1 MESSNSNSK
10 ERELQLTQR
19 LAKQRHSICMTWFE
33 QLETHLH
40 DLYLLNSPYAVDAF
54 KPAFRSFF
62 GEEHQTFKLKMF
74 HNLDQLRLQLEREN
88 LHGVN
93 AKTCLQAL
101 RTQFK
106 EFLASKGVNAT
117 DLLNQGWQQD
127 FEDFTRCE
135 PSAYR
140 RELLENLDTLEA
152 VIHRVVNTYGVLRMK
167 ENELNALK
175 ENGSQLHDEILHE
188 HQIKSSVK
196 MQSQDIQINPV
207 QAMDDSLIVSKG
219 SLIEPENNNAFSK
232 SEIETQMQ
240 RQEEKVNMR
249 EAVDAGLVVTES
261 SGTKPDK
268 QNTSSSSGSYT
279 TQAVD
284 ADIGPVNDEEPF
296 AEVQLTAL
304 HNILAN
310 EQQHTEQSEPS
321 YDTHLLET
329 IESNTTPTSTNMCH
343 RGGEIDQD
351 ALLKTELLKTK
362 DMVDKEIYNELSKR
376 FLQLEKHCISL
387 EIQIQQKEE
396 SFQSNKPC
404 KNQEFPEFREFFVI
418 NDLKAQ
424 LLARTTLICNLKK
437 QIKSVKETSNEAT
450 VKNDIDV
457 IETIN
462 IELEHSVAK
471 LLAANEQ
478 LHKENE
484 HLKQTYKELFDSIK
498 KTKVQNKDNSESLIS
513 QINQKSVENA
523 DLKAQLQEKVFANAA
538 LKNELRKIKGNS
550 VDTKFAKASILG
562 KPPLQPSRN
571 HLVVRQPNAFT
582 SERPRIS
589 RPRFASQ
596 VDEKNDLSKT
606 VTPHYLPKV
615 RESAA
620 ATPHQVNA
628 PNYSRNSHKESYGS
642 NDMVHAYFLEDAR
655 KMTQDKTR
663 IPSHK
668 DMASTRAHC
677 TPNACTPKPRNIY
690 RSSPV
695 SKCSGGMSNGEPLV
709 DHSRNSSFFLDS
721 KQLVCSICHKY
732 IFNTNHDDC
741 ITKILNKVNSRAK
754 VQSPKIRN
762 NNPVE
767 PKNHTHKPGRQNGI
781 GQRFS
786 LNKSS
791 AVHEKPHTPR
801 SCLRWKPTGRIF
813 KTVRLRWIPTGKVFI
828 DSTTKV
834 DSEPPNGSND
844 DITNPYECNQTL
856 YVSAGTSNSS
866 AGTSVNPLKER
877 LGRHGWFSKV
887 IIYYLASNNNIH
899 RRPDS
904 DVHHTRDDFILVNLK
919 FVPKG
924 KTVEVF
930 GMAIP
935 DPLIIEAIQQSS
947 YYPKYLEMVAE
958 NTKKTPQESA
968 SVQSAT
974 KLRKGKPTFQLV
986 DEDDEAQQES
996 VPQKEGDDP
1005 DLELAKKMSLEV
1017 HQEKG
1022 ESEGADADMERAI
1035 KLSLEPAF
1043 LPQVGKGK
1051 AIVTEEQIANSLIDL
1066 SKKKRTTDQFIL
1078 VRHDQAPHDSTTGP
1092 SSQTEDDTSEKVI
1105 PESSSTSDSERT
1117 KSETE
1122 AVAPKGDKDQGELD
1136 LSRVTSGVSIPVS
1149 TQGQAGLDP
1158 EKAYEALAGPDPEPM
1173 QEDQTGLDSRK
1184 AYVSF
1189 AGPNLEHMDDEF
1201 LATAY
1206 PKVHENLKLITDE
1219 RVIEDNLE
1227 SHSGSMSS
1235 MKNLDD
1241 TDNFGDQFL
1250 YDKPTEDDQEKSKV
1264 IEESDSTIPDPSH
1277 QTVTSTPPVIAPF
1290 IDVSS
1295 TKPSSLL
1302 RVARLEQEMSK
1313 VKKTDHSAD
1322 VLALI
1327 KSQVPTVIDKYL
1339 GTKLDDALL
1348 KILERHTTD
1357 LIEKYS
1363 EQGEE
1368 KQDSTYSIRSTDK
1381 VDLEEFDLKSALFK
1395 HMNKNKTANRNPANY
1410 HLYHA
1415 LMEAL
1420 IADEDAMDKEVT
1432 VKVKDHKRKHDSDD
1446 DEDDDDDE
1454 GPSAGSNQGKST
1466 KRRRHDS
1473 GASGSA
1479 QPPTKDDEQSSK
1491 KPRESDASASKQHP
1505 ALTSTGWQITDT
1517 RDDVV
1522 NSLMHML
1529 PNNIQITDTSL
1540 MHMLN
1545 LNPSPHKEDSL
1556 VLLSEIP
1563 LLCQRRGLLIRL
1575 RSSRWEADVVSEHFD
1590 RDDNAG
1596 DDNEETKP
1604 DPEEIYK

>member
-93 AKTCLQAL
+93 AKTCLKHSEHSSRNFCLQ
-101 RTQFK
+101 
-106 EFLASKGVNAT
+106 KGKCNRSSGIKR
-117 DLLNQGWQQD
+117 L
-127 FEDFTRCE
+127 
-135 PSAYR
+135 Y
-140 RELLENLDTLEA
+140 
-152 VIHRVVNTYGVLRMK
+152 RVVNKYVYTHER
-167 ENELNALK
+167 NELNALK

-207 QAMDDSLIVSKG
+207 QAMDDSLI
-219 SLIEPENNNAFSK
+219 
-232 SEIETQMQ
+232 MQ

-261 SGTKPDK
+261 SGTKPEK
-268 QNTSSSSGSYT
+268 QDTSSSSGNYT

-284 ADIGPVNDEEPF
+284 ADIGPVNDDEPF

-304 HNILAN
+304 HNIFAN
-310 EQQHTEQSEPS
+310 EQQHTEQSEPN

-329 IESNTTPTSTNMCH
+329 TIDSNTTPTSTNMCH
-343 RGGEIDQD
+343 RGGEIDQN
-351 ALLKTELLKTK
+351 ALLNAELLKTK
-362 DMVDKEIYNELSKR
+362 DM
-376 FLQLEKHCISL
+376 
-387 EIQIQQKEE
+387 
-396 SFQSNKPC
+396 
-404 KNQEFPEFREFFVI
+404 
-418 NDLKAQ
+418 

-437 QIKSVKETSNEAT
+437 QIKSVKETSNEAK
-450 VKNDIDV
+450 VKNNIDV

-550 VDTKFAKASILG
+550 VDSKFAKASILG

-620 ATPHQVNA
+620 AKPHQVNA
-628 PNYSRNSHKESYGS
+628 PNYSRNSQSYGS

-655 KMTQDKTR
+655 KMTQDKTG

-721 KQLVCSICHKY
+721 KQFVCSICHKY

-741 ITKILNKVNSRAK
+741 IIKILNKVNSRAK

-813 KTVRLRWIPTGKVFI
+813 KTVSLRWIPTGKMFT

-877 LGRHGWFSKV
+877 LG
-887 IIYYLASNNNIH
+887 ASF
-899 RRPDS
+899 
-904 DVHHTRDDFILVNLK
+904 FILMSFGQNSSSLVLHQKMFGQYSSGLVLHLDDVWTNQFKPRSSSNDVWTKQFKPRSSSNDICDSNVEYLRANLNI
-919 FVPKG
+919 KG
-924 KTVEVF
+924 MSNSRRTSLSNIDYMLYPSLLRTVT
-930 GMAIP
+930 
-935 DPLIIEAIQQSS
+935 DW
-947 YYPKYLEMVAE
+947 
-958 NTKKTPQESA
+958 
-968 SVQSAT
+968 
-974 KLRKGKPTFQLV
+974 KGKPSLRSTELT
-986 DEDDEAQQES
+986 EA
-996 VPQKEGDDP
+996 
-1005 DLELAKKMSLEV
+1005 
-1017 HQEKG
+1017 
-1022 ESEGADADMERAI
+1022 
-1035 KLSLEPAF
+1035 
-1043 LPQVGKGK
+1043 
-1051 AIVTEEQIANSLIDL
+1051 EE
-1066 SKKKRTTDQFIL
+1066 
-1078 VRHDQAPHDSTTGP
+1078 
-1092 SSQTEDDTSEKVI
+1092 
-1105 PESSSTSDSERT
+1105 
-1117 KSETE
+1117 E
-1122 AVAPKGDKDQGELD
+1122 AVAREVHATHA
-1136 LSRVTSGVSIPVS
+1136 RIVS
-1149 TQGQAGLDP
+1149 
-1158 EKAYEALAGPDPEPM
+1158 GPDPEPM
-1173 QEDQTGLDSRK
+1173 QEDQTGSNSGKLH
-1184 AYVSF
+1184 VSL
-1189 AGPNLEHMDDEF
+1189 AGPNPEHMDDE
-1201 LATAY
+1201 L
-1206 PKVHENLKLITDE
+1206 
-1219 RVIEDNLE
+1219 
-1227 SHSGSMSS
+1227 
-1235 MKNLDD
+1235 
-1241 TDNFGDQFL
+1241 
-1250 YDKPTEDDQEKSKV
+1250 TEA
-1264 IEESDSTIPDPSH
+1264 EEE
-1277 QTVTSTPPVIAPF
+1277 A
-1290 IDVSS
+1290 
-1295 TKPSSLL
+1295 
-1302 RVARLEQEMSK
+1302 VAREVHATHARIVSG
-1313 VKKTDHSAD
+1313 
-1322 VLALI
+1322 
-1327 KSQVPTVIDKYL
+1327 P
-1339 GTKLDDALL
+1339 
-1348 KILERHTTD
+1348 
-1357 LIEKYS
+1357 
-1363 EQGEE
+1363 
-1368 KQDSTYSIRSTDK
+1368 
-1381 VDLEEFDLKSALFK
+1381 DLEPMQKD
-1395 HMNKNKTANRNPANY
+1395 KN
-1410 HLYHA
+1410 
-1415 LMEAL
+1415 
-1420 IADEDAMDKEVT
+1420 MDQT
-1432 VKVKDHKRKHDSDD
+1432 
-1446 DEDDDDDE
+1446 
-1454 GPSAGSNQGKST
+1454 
-1466 KRRRHDS
+1466 
-1473 GASGSA
+1473 
-1479 QPPTKDDEQSSK
+1479 
-1491 KPRESDASASKQHP
+1491 
-1505 ALTSTGWQITDT
+1505 
-1517 RDDVV
+1517 
-1522 NSLMHML
+1522 
-1529 PNNIQITDTSL
+1529 
-1540 MHMLN
+1540 
-1545 LNPSPHKEDSL
+1545 
-1556 VLLSEIP
+1556 
-1563 LLCQRRGLLIRL
+1563 
-1575 RSSRWEADVVSEHFD
+1575 
-1590 RDDNAG
+1590 
-1596 DDNEETKP
+1596 
-1604 DPEEIYK
+1604 